1 MDKNADYRV
10 TVRMAAPLSEAL
22 FKIICS
28 RYPDGEWGSFIRMGF
43 HETSHGLILT
53 LTGID
58 EPTPGDIDPESWI
71 TEIQAEYTSRMLHF
85 TETHPF
91 AVGFVHSHPQN
102 FNTGP
107 SPSDYAMEEYYANLL
122 IPYTSCK
129 PFASLIFAVSATGE
143 MSATGRVF
151 WRHQWSA
158 VDKFIV
164 ENKRV
169 SIYNYEKASN
179 LSKEALSSVERLA
192 SQFSTEAADD
202 LAGSTV
208 GIVGASGTGSP
219 CIELLARAGVGK
231 LVIIDPEIFEASNLE
246 RIHGSSYADIAKKTP
261 KVIIAGQHVKS
272 INPACEIVLIKGRI
286 PQAEVVDELLTCDI
300 VLGCTDLHSA
310 RVALSD
316 LSLRYLVPVI
326 DVGVIMEGK
335 NGNITGQVI
344 QLNRLFPGDPCVYC
358 RSMVDSKIVSQ
369 ELMPPAEQAKYKKE
383 AVKAQKEGRDSK
395 LYWIDTPQLNTVGY
409 LTTLAGSM
417 VVSYTIGY
425 LTGRF
430 KMTASRIEMNLSPHG
445 IQVTELD
452 EACDPECR
460 CHKNAGVADQDCMAI
475 MSSSPD
481 HWPKAYYLSA
491 DKCIL

>member
-1 MDKNADYRV
+1 MDKNADYKII
-10 TVRMAAPLSEAL
+10 VRMAAPLSDAL
-22 FKIICS
+22 FKIIFS
-28 RYPDGEWGSFIRMGF
+28 RYPNNEWGSFIRMGF
-43 HETSHGLILT
+43 HETSNGLILT

-71 TEIQAEYTSRMLHF
+71 TEIQAEYTSRMLHL

-107 SPSDYAMEEYYANLL
+107 SPSDYEMEEYYADLL
-122 IPYTSCK
+122 IPYTPGR
-129 PFASLIFAVSATGE
+129 PFASLIFAISETGK

-151 WRHQWSA
+151 WRDRWCD
-158 VDKFIV
+158 VDRFII

-169 SIYNYEKASN
+169 SIYNYKKPSN
-179 LSKEALSSVERLA
+179 LSKEALSSVQRLA
-192 SQFSTEAADD
+192 SQFSVESAED

-208 GIVGASGTGSP
+208 GIVGTSGTGSP

-231 LVIIDPEIFEASNLE
+231 LIMIDPDIFEASNLE
-246 RIHGSSYADIAKKTP
+246 RVHGSTYGDIGKKIP
-261 KVIIAGQHVKS
+261 KVSIAGRHVKA
-272 INPACEIVLIKGRI
+272 INPDCEIVMIKGRI
-286 PQAEVVDELLTCDI
+286 PQAEIVDELLKCDI

-316 LSLRYLVPVI
+316 ISLRYLVPVI

-335 NGNITGQVI
+335 NGNITGQVV

-358 RSMVDSKIVSQ
+358 RSMIDSKIVTQ
-369 ELMPPAEQAKYKKE
+369 ELMPRAEQARHKQE
-383 AVKAQKEGRDSK
+383 AERAKKEGRDSK

-409 LTTLAGSM
+409 LTTLAGSL

-430 KMTASRIEMNLSPHG
+430 KMTANRIELNLSPHG
-445 IQVTELD
+445 IQLTEVN
-452 EACDPECR
+452 EICDPECR
-460 CHKNAGVADQDCMAI
+460 CDKNCGVADQDCMAI
-475 MSSSPD
+475 TSSAPD
-481 HWPKAYYLSA
+481 HWPKPKFVS
-491 DKCIL
+491 I